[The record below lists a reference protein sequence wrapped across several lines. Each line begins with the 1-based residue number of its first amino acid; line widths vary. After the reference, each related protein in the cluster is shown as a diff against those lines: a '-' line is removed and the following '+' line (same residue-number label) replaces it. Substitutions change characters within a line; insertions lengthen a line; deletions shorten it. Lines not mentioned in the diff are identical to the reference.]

1 MAQQRRTLYR
11 LPGRYAIHRLDP
23 DDPFPHWAFA
33 APGEFVSVT
42 RTAEE
47 LSVICP
53 LEALPGRGPDTA
65 PWYCLR
71 IAGPVPVD
79 EPGVLA
85 SVVQPLSAAGLSV
98 FAVATYDTDHLLVTD
113 IDRAAHALAAA
124 GHDLRPLPEDH
135 PTPRR

>member
-1 MAQQRRTLYR
+1 MVQLRRTLYR

-23 DDPFPHWAFA
+23 DAPFPHWAFA
-33 APGEFVSVT
+33 LPGEFVSVT
-42 RTAEE
+42 RTGEE

-53 LEALPGRGPDTA
+53 LEALPDRGPGTA
-65 PWYCLR
+65 NWYCLR
-71 IAGPVPVD
+71 VAGPVPTD

-85 SVVQPLSAAGLSV
+85 SVVQPLAEAGLSV

-113 IDRAAHALAAA
+113 IDRAVRALTAR
-124 GHDLRPLPEDH
+124 HDVLPLPDRN